1 MSQNGQVLN
10 NNINVQDDNNNSNN
24 IKILKEQQQLNGHQ
38 ETDETSNGSPHQLNG
53 GEHMPILTNGVE
65 EKPPFHDNLL
75 TAAVA
80 AASRTSNRSPSPLN
94 ELKRIHRVV
103 FTGGPCAGKTTTINR
118 MRSFFQNIGWK
129 VLTVP
134 ETATILLGTGV
145 YFYELD
151 NETKMNFQ
159 ENLLKTLLQI
169 ENSINETA
177 KYYMNEKRQNCMII
191 YDRGAM
197 DPVAYLSP
205 EDWEMLKMR
214 NPAWNEVDLRDNRY
228 DQIVHM
234 VTAAIGAENY
244 YTLENNVT
252 RTESIE
258 VAREIDERLSKVIYY
273 N

>member
-1 MSQNGQVLN
+1 MSNSLSDS
-10 NNINVQDDNNNSNN
+10 QDDNNNTNN
-24 IKILKEQQQLNGHQ
+24 VKVYIEQQQQSNGMANGTSEHLNGNHI
-38 ETDETSNGSPHQLNG
+38 DV
-53 GEHMPILTNGVE
+53 IANGVE
-65 EKPPFHDNLL
+65 ENAPFHDNLL

-80 AASRTSNRSPSPLN
+80 ASRNNANRSPSPLN
-94 ELKRIHRVV
+94 ELKRMHRVV
-103 FTGGPCAGKTTTINR
+103 FTGGPCAGKTTSINR
-118 MRSFFQNIGWK
+118 MKNFFENIGWK

-145 YFYELD
+145 YFYEFD

-197 DPVAYLSP
+197 DPVAYLSA
-205 EDWEMLKMR
+205 EDWETLKMR
-214 NPAWNEVDLRDNRY
+214 NSAWNEVDLRDNRY

-234 VTAAIGAENY
+234 VTAAIGAENH

-258 VAREIDERLSKVIYY
+258 VARDIDERLSKVLK
-273 N
+273 